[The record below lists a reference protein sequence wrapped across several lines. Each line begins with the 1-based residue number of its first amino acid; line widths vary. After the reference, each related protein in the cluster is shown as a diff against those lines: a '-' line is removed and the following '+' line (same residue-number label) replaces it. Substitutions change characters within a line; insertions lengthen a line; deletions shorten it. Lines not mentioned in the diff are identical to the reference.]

1 MIEPNRRRPLPAS
14 PQVPGRP
21 CPAAAA
27 LQVVGEKWALL
38 VVREL
43 LFGVGRFTDIARNTG
58 APRDRL
64 TARLRTLEQ
73 AGVVERHTDSD
84 RGGRQEYRLTEAGQ
98 DLAPVLFSLV
108 QWGNTWL
115 FDRPL
120 AHLHHHADHDPVPEG
135 HRHELTL
142 ATTCATC
149 GEAVRPGQITAVPG
163 DDDSSPEEV

>member
-1 MIEPNRRRPLPAS
+1 MTEPDRRRPLPAT
-14 PQVPGRP
+14 PQAPGRP

-43 LFGVGRFTDIARNTG
+43 LFGVGRFTDLARNTG

-73 AGVVERHTDSD
+73 AGVVERYTDGS
-84 RGGRQEYRLTEAGQ
+84 RSQRQEYRLTEAGQ

-120 AHLHHHADHDPVPEG
+120 THLHHHADHATGPED

-149 GEAVRPGQITAVPG
+149 GEAVRPGEITTVPNG
-163 DDDSSPEEV
+163 EGTPQQG

>member
-1 MIEPNRRRPLPAS
+1 MTEPDRRRPLPAA

-73 AGVVERHTDSD
+73 AGVVERHT
-84 RGGRQEYRLTEAGQ
+84 GAHRQEYRLTEAGQ
-98 DLAPVLFSLV
+98 DLSPVLFSLV

-115 FDRPL
+115 FDQPL
-120 AHLHHHADHDPVPEG
+120 AHLHHQADHGTAPEG

-149 GEAVRPGQITAVPG
+149 GEAIRPGEITAVPNEG
-163 DDDSSPEEV
+163 ETPQQG

>member
-1 MIEPNRRRPLPAS
+1 MTEPDRRPLPAS

-73 AGVVERHTDSD
+73 AGVVERHS
-84 RGGRQEYRLTEAGQ
+84 GAGHSGRQEYRLTEAGQ
-98 DLAPVLFSLV
+98 ELAPVLFSLV

-115 FDRPL
+115 FEQPL
-120 AHLHHHADHDPVPEG
+120 AHLHHHTDQDTASEG

-142 ATTCATC
+142 ATTCTTC
-149 GEAVRPGQITAVPG
+149 GEAIRSGEITAVPPRSG
-163 DDDSSPEEV
+163 PPQRG

>member
-1 MIEPNRRRPLPAS
+1 MTEPDRRRPLPAT
-14 PQVPGRP
+14 PRVPGRP

-73 AGVVERHTDSD
+73 AGVVERHTET
-84 RGGRQEYRLTEAGQ
+84 RRQEYRLTEAGQ
-98 DLAPVLFSLV
+98 GLAPVLFSLV

-115 FDRPL
+115 FDQPL
-120 AHLHHHADHDPVPEG
+120 AHLHHHADHDTASEG

-149 GEAVRPGQITAVPG
+149 GEAVRPGDITAVPNEG
-163 DDDSSPEEV
+163 GTPQQG